1 MSKVAHLNRKPKK
14 TTPTFFSR
22 WELQQLL
29 NLYSQ
34 QVANGEWRDYAINQH
49 SGMVVFSVFRHT
61 MEQPLYA
68 VAKRGQGSE
77 YIVYSGP
84 EKLKRAATLNDALA
98 VLRKRA
104 QVRAIT

>member
-1 MSKVAHLNRKPKK
+1 MSKVANLNRKGKK
-14 TTPTFFSR
+14 ATPTFFSR

-29 NLYSQ
+29 NLYSE
-34 QVANGEWRDYAINQH
+34 QVANGDWRDYAIDQTN
-49 SGMVVFSVFRHT
+49 GMVIFSVFRHT

-77 YIVYSGP
+77 YIVYSGY
-84 EKLKRAATLNDALA
+84 EKVKRANSLQDALA

-104 QVRAIT
+104 QMRAVT